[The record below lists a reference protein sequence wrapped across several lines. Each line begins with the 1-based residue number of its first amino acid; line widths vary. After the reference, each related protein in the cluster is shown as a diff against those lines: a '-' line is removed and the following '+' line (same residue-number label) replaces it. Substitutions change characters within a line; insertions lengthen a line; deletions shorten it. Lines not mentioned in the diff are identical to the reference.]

1 MYDTYLRNHRMALC
15 LRNIDNL
22 RDQPESDWHVLQA
35 ALPVYYLF
43 PNIQLILGAGGPTLV
58 RIYPEADNPHQSFSR
73 ISFYMDPELASLDM
87 DNERKERYRN
97 VQDRM
102 RGFADVIQME
112 DYVAAASSHQGILSG
127 ANEYLI
133 FGRNEPALHHYHNT
147 YREALGLPP
156 LEAFSN

>member
-1 MYDTYLRNHRMALC
+1 MSDDLEKVVQNLKT
-15 LRNIDNL
+15 L
-22 RDQPESDWHVLQA
+22 RDEIKV
-35 ALPVYYLF
+35 
-43 PNIQLILGAGGPTLV
+43 QLHLAK
-58 RIYPEADNPHQSFSR
+58 A
-73 ISFYMDPELASLDM
+73 ELKDEWEEL
-87 DNERKERYRN
+87 EPRFEE
-97 VQDRM
+97 
-102 RGFADVIQME
+102 ME